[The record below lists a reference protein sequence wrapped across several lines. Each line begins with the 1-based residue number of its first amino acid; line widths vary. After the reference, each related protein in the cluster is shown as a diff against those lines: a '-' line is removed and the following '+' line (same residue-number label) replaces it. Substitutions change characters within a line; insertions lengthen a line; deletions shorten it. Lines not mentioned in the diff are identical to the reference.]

1 MCGLVVTRAML
12 DTPGAKPLEKPPLE
26 KPLDRARR
34 EEEAAVEERPVA
46 KTRAW
51 REAEAEAEL
60 EDDRD
65 LQPELPFSPPIAPGR
80 ATLAW
85 QRPSRPGGS
94 NGRETARSR
103 EQERAQAREQE
114 AGR

>member
-12 DTPGAKPLEKPPLE
+12 DTPGAKPLEKPPIE

-65 LQPELPFSPPIAPGR
+65 LARAAILATDRAGCALGVALGARADPADRTGR
-80 ATLAW
+80 A
-85 QRPSRPGGS
+85 
-94 NGRETARSR
+94 ARTR
-103 EQERAQAREQE
+103 TG